1 MLVTMQDVVNKM
13 NKMNRMPS
21 HLLFVVPKGEP
32 TLQVT
37 VCMRTLGVGFHL
49 QTRLKIK

>member
-1 MLVTMQDVVNKM
+1 MLVTMQDVVNEM

-21 HLLFVVPKGEP
+21 HPLFVDPKGEP

-37 VCMRTLGVGFHL
+37 VCMRTLGVGFRP